1 MFSISG
7 KEFHDCLALS
17 AMGSGQENGQCP
29 CLDPKE
35 YWRVRPAAWPMRE
48 RFGGWPL
55 LNHTVKSTANLPA
68 ESNSSFLTT
77 VFSFFLP
84 HKSEK
89 CKDVL

>member
-1 MFSISG
+1 M
-7 KEFHDCLALS
+7 A
-17 AMGSGQENGQCP
+17 N
-29 CLDPKE
+29 
-35 YWRVRPAAWPMRE
+35 E

-68 ESNSSFLTT
+68 ESDCSFLTT

-89 CKDVL
+89 CKDVLCNASLENGRKGRGSLLQAGRESLHLEPVDDRNILGAV